1 MCRGTMKNI
10 NIIKSSYISKRTV
23 ENMRIA
29 RIRKNTHHLSDRHV
43 VPRNRYRHTNW
54 GVNC

>member
-1 MCRGTMKNI
+1 MCRGMMKNI

-29 RIRKNTHHLSDRHV
+29 RIRKKHASFIWQTRR
-43 VPRNRYRHTNW
+43 PEE
-54 GVNC
+54 